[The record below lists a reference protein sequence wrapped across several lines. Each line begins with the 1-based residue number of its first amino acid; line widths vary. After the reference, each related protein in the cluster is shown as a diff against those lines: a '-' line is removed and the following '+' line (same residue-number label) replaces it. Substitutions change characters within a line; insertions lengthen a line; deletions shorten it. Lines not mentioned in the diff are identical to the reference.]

1 MCGEALKSKFAFR
14 EGAHEIHTKIFAGN
28 AAFYE
33 RTSQSLCKPPVW
45 CRIEA
50 PHRRNYK

>member
-1 MCGEALKSKFAFR
+1 MNGYTAFLKKELTENIKNYRFLILFAVL
-14 EGAHEIHTKIFAGN
+14 
-28 AAFYE
+28 

-50 PHRRNYK
+50 PHRRNYI